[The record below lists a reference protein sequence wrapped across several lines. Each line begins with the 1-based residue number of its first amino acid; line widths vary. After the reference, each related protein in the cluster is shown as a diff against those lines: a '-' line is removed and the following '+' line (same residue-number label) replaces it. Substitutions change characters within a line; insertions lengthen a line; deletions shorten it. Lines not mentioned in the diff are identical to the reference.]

1 MTNMQCKKCQEKYP
15 NKLHQG
21 ICKLCWSK
29 IGKKSKRKGA
39 RNERE
44 GGAKFYEKEF
54 GITVRRT
61 PRSGGFGS
69 FMPGDIMAKGQTILN
84 DFYIEMKNCEQW
96 KLLEWY
102 KKARE
107 ESLDLGLS
115 KIPIID
121 VTRNLEEHF
130 IFIRRDHFVKIMRE
144 LEGYRKS
151 DPMRSTDR
159 QN

>member
-1 MTNMQCKKCQEKYP
+1 
-15 NKLHQG
+15 
-21 ICKLCWSK
+21 
-29 IGKKSKRKGA
+29 
-39 RNERE
+39 
-44 GGAKFYEKEF
+44 
-54 GITVRRT
+54 
-61 PRSGGFGS
+61 
-69 FMPGDIMAKGQTILN
+69 MPGDIMARGETILN

-107 ESLDLGLS
+107 ESLDLGLL

-151 DPMRSTDR
+151 DSQRSTDR